1 MHPVCC
7 RTWLGCLPD
16 RLTADK
22 ALSAVAV
29 LEPGDQEKLT
39 AAVPTAA
46 TAATATASSKSS
58 TDAAAGAAAAAA
70 GAAAAAAQAAGQPLV
85 QVGGVVRE
93 PPRLAAAEELVGR
106 LVVCWE
112 MITGAA
118 AAGVLPHGC
127 VPLEPLDV
135 AANLT
140 PGMVADTGSGWL

>member
-1 MHPVCC
+1 V
-7 RTWLGCLPD
+7 
-16 RLTADK
+16 
-22 ALSAVAV
+22 
-29 LEPGDQEKLT
+29 
-39 AAVPTAA
+39 AAV
-46 TAATATASSKSS
+46 
-58 TDAAAGAAAAAA
+58 
-70 GAAAAAAQAAGQPLV
+70 AAAAQAAGQPLV

-140 PGMVADTGSGWL
+140 PGMVADTGSEWL

>member
-1 MHPVCC
+1 
-7 RTWLGCLPD
+7 
-16 RLTADK
+16 
-22 ALSAVAV
+22 V

-39 AAVPTAA
+39 AAVPLPTAPA
-46 TAATATASSKSS
+46 KAPADAS
-58 TDAAAGAAAAAA
+58 TG
-70 GAAAAAAQAAGQPLV
+70 AAAQAAVQPLV

-140 PGMVADTGSGWL
+140 PGMFQTNLVNPQDCVVAPTVLQISRRDKPSRRSSPLDGQKLQS